1 MLWYLALVERVETEK
16 GLVHVQIASND
27 DMRLDSGVFDRE
39 SEEMCPHPTHQKQSS
54 QTRSCN
60 RTYSS
65 AAGRNTSVGYGSL
78 SKRNVSGAPSL
89 GAGAVGLVNLG
100 NTCYMNAV
108 LQCLLRIAPLRD
120 FFRDQGRWGREL
132 NETNILGSG
141 GKVATAF
148 AALADDFWSNEY
160 REVVPNRLK
169 R

>member
-1 MLWYLALVERVETEK
+1 M
-16 GLVHVQIASND
+16 
-27 DMRLDSGVFDRE
+27 
-39 SEEMCPHPTHQKQSS
+39 
-54 QTRSCN
+54 
-60 RTYSS
+60 
-65 AAGRNTSVGYGSL
+65 

-120 FFRDQGRWGREL
+120 FFRDQRRWQREL